1 MVLPSGTL
9 LIYRCSKRSIMFATS
24 SLTLSVPETAK
35 YLLEIKKN
43 SIGMDE
49 WFKRFDTAVET
60 HTNYPPYNLIKE
72 SNVNFRLEIALA
84 GYKRDDIEVTTEW
97 NKLFVEA
104 KKSGDVGDEY
114 LHQGLA
120 KRAFVRTWTLSDD
133 VEVRDVSFENGLLT
147 VKLNRVIPEHQK
159 KKVYEIVSGIHEG
172 NKTDF
177 LSDGT
182 STHCDRPRDSQKTE
196 GSKGESSPL

>member
-1 MVLPSGTL
+1 
-9 LIYRCSKRSIMFATS
+9 MFGTS

-35 YLLEIKKN
+35 YLMDIQRN

-49 WFKRFDTAVET
+49 WFKRFDTAFET

-72 SNVNFRLEIALA
+72 SSVDFRLEIALA
-84 GYKRDDIEVTTEW
+84 GYKREDIEVTTEW

-104 KKSGDVGDEY
+104 KKSGDSSDEY

-120 KRAFVRTWTLSDD
+120 KRAFTRTWTLSDD
-133 VEVRDVSFENGLLT
+133 VEVKDVSYIDGLLT

-159 KKVYEIVSGIHEG
+159 RKVYEIVSEVHARDQ
-172 NKTDF
+172 NDL
-177 LSDGT
+177 LSDGS
-182 STHCDRPRDSQKTE
+182 STHGD
-196 GSKGESSPL
+196 